1 MDTAL
6 LEELSELLRIPSV
19 SADSA
24 HFADVVAAGEWV
36 CSFLRRAGGECRLV
50 DWHGQ
55 PIAVGELRASEN
67 AESAPTVLC
76 YGHFDVQPPA
86 PLEEW
91 HTPPF
96 EPTVR
101 DGWLY
106 ARGVADDKG
115 QLWMLLQAA
124 AGLAAEGRL
133 PVNVRFA
140 CDGEEETGGHSIVE
154 FLEADERGAD
164 ACVIFDSSML
174 ARGVPCFNL
183 SARGMAYFHV
193 KLRTGARDLHSGMFG
208 GAALNALHALTQT
221 LRAVL
226 PGPDGLLPEPLRV
239 GIAPPTEDELAAW
252 RSLQPGAEVLAD
264 QGARPADATAAEEF
278 YLRTWAGAAVD
289 VHGIQGGSPI
299 LQKTVLPVFAEANVS
314 IRLAPG
320 QDVDEI
326 SAAMERLLRDAA
338 AGRGR
343 ARDRALVVQPAG
355 ARRAR
360 RAGGAA
366 RSRRIRA
373 RARREAAARPLRR
386 LAADRPCARREGHPD
401 RDHRLRPP
409 GGNVHSPN
417 ERLLLDTCRSASP
430 PRASSSSPSPRCR
443 RALCR
448 PSRARGP
455 VSASHSWPNSRIASM
470 IGRSA

>member
-239 GIAPPTEDELAAW
+239 GITPPTEAELAAW

-326 SAAMERLLRDAA
+326 SAAMERLLRDA
-338 AGRGR
+338 
-343 ARDRALVVQPAG
+343 LPAG
-355 ARRAR
+355 AELEIERWSFSPPGLVAPDERAVQLGLDAFER
-360 RAGGAA
+360 VLGV
-366 RSRRIRA
+366 
-373 RARREAAARPLRR
+373 RPLLVRSGGSLPIVPA
-386 LAADRPCARREGHPD
+386 LAEKGIPTVITGFDLPEG
-401 RDHRLRPP
+401 
-409 GGNVHSPN
+409 NIHSPN
-417 ERLLLDTCRSASP
+417 ERLLLEYLPLGVAAARELFLAY
-430 PRASSSSPSPRCR
+430 A
-443 RALCR
+443 AL
-448 PSRARGP
+448 
-455 VSASHSWPNSRIASM
+455 
-470 IGRSA
+470 

>member
-239 GIAPPTEDELAAW
+239 GITPPTEAELAAW
-252 RSLQPGAEVLAD
+252 RSAPDRSG
-264 QGARPADATAAEEF
+264 GARRPGGAPGRRNGGRGVLPAH
-278 YLRTWAGAAVD
+278 V
-289 VHGIQGGSPI
+289 GGSRPW
-299 LQKTVLPVFAEANVS
+299 TCTGSRAARRYSRRRCYPSSPRRTSRSGSRRARTS
-314 IRLAPG
+314 TRS
-320 QDVDEI
+320 
-326 SAAMERLLRDAA
+326 SAAMERLLRDA
-338 AGRGR
+338 
-343 ARDRALVVQPAG
+343 LPAG
-355 ARRAR
+355 AELEIERWSFSPPGLVAPDERAVQLGLDAFER
-360 RAGGAA
+360 VLGV
-366 RSRRIRA
+366 
-373 RARREAAARPLRR
+373 RPLLVRSGGSLPIVPA
-386 LAADRPCARREGHPD
+386 LAEKGIPTVITG
-401 RDHRLRPP
+401 LRPP
-409 GGNVHSPN
+409 GREHPLA
-417 ERLLLDTCRSASP
+417 ERAAPARVSAARRRRGA
-430 PRASSSSPSPRCR
+430 RALSRLR
-443 RALCR
+443 RAVAL
-448 PSRARGP
+448 SERARGRRP
-455 VSASHSWPNSRIASM
+455 ATRGRTRASPR
-470 IGRSA
+470 

>member
-124 AGLAAEGRL
+124 AGLAAERRL

-239 GIAPPTEDELAAW
+239 GIAPPTEAELAAW

-326 SAAMERLLRDAA
+326 SAAMERLLRDA
-338 AGRGR
+338 
-343 ARDRALVVQPAG
+343 LPAG
-355 ARRAR
+355 AELEIERWSFSPPGLVAPDERAVQLGLDAFER
-360 RAGGAA
+360 VLGV
-366 RSRRIRA
+366 
-373 RARREAAARPLRR
+373 RPLLVRSGGSLPIVPA
-386 LAADRPCARREGHPD
+386 LAEKGIPTVITGFDLPEG
-401 RDHRLRPP
+401 
-409 GGNVHSPN
+409 NIHSPN
-417 ERLLLDTCRSASP
+417 ERLLLEYLPLGVAAARELFLAY
-430 PRASSSSPSPRCR
+430 A
-443 RALCR
+443 AL
-448 PSRARGP
+448 
-455 VSASHSWPNSRIASM
+455 
-470 IGRSA
+470 

>member
-1 MDTAL
+1 MEAVL
-6 LEELSELLRIPSV
+6 LDELSELLRIPSV

-24 HFADVVAAGEWV
+24 HSADVVAAGEWI
-36 CSFLRRAGGECRLV
+36 CAFLRRAGGDCTLL

-67 AESAPTVLC
+67 ADSAPTVLC

-91 HTPPF
+91 HSPPF

-124 AGLAAEGRL
+124 AALAADGRL

-183 SARGMAYFHV
+183 SARGMAYFHL

-208 GAALNALHALTQT
+208 GAALNAMHALMQT
-221 LRAVL
+221 LQSVL
-226 PGPDGLLPEPLRV
+226 PGPDGLLPEPLRA
-239 GIAPPTEDELAAW
+239 GIMPPTEGELAAW
-252 RSLQPGAEVLAD
+252 RTLQPGAEVLAD
-264 QGARPADATAAEEF
+264 QGARPADPTAAEEF
-278 YLRTWAGAAVD
+278 YLRTWAGPAVD
-289 VHGIQGGSPI
+289 VHGIEGGSPI
-299 LQKTVLPVFAEANVS
+299 LQKTVLPVFAETNLS

-320 QDVDEI
+320 QEVEEI

-338 AGRGR
+338 
-343 ARDRALVVQPAG
+343 PAG
-355 ARRAR
+355 ADLEIERWSYSPPGLVRPDERAVQLGLDAFER
-360 RAGGAA
+360 VLGV
-366 RSRRIRA
+366 
-373 RARREAAARPLRR
+373 RPLLVRSGGSLPIVPA
-386 LAADRPCARREGHPD
+386 LAEKGIPTVITGFDLPEG
-401 RDHRLRPP
+401 
-409 GGNVHSPN
+409 NIHSPN
-417 ERLLLDTCRSASP
+417 ERLLLEYLPLGVAAARELFLGYA
-430 PRASSSSPSPRCR
+430 
-443 RALCR
+443 AL
-448 PSRARGP
+448 
-455 VSASHSWPNSRIASM
+455 
-470 IGRSA
+470 